1 MNKTD
6 EELMM
11 GYRLGDTSCLEEI
24 FGRYKKPIFNYAFKI
39 LTNRADAEEA
49 VSESFYILTGKK
61 EAYKP
66 DPQAKF
72 STWLYTITHNA
83 CIDLIRKRKRV
94 IFIWGVKRDKDSDC
108 EEQWDLPDNKDLP
121 DKAAEQND
129 CAAAIKKALEKLPLE
144 MKEALVLREYQQL
157 SYDEIGKVLNCT
169 LEKVKILLFRARERL
184 RIELLPFI
192 KEADHV

>member
-1 MNKTD
+1 MHKTD

-24 FGRYKKPIFNYAFKI
+24 FGRYKKPIFNYAFKV

-49 VSESFYILTGKK
+49 VSESFYILTNKK
-61 EAYKP
+61 AAYTP
-66 DPQAKF
+66 DIKAKF
-72 STWLYTITHNA
+72 STWLYTIAHNV
-83 CIDLIRKRKRV
+83 CIDLIRKRRRV
-94 IFIWGVKRDKDSDC
+94 VFMWGKRDKDSDY

-129 CAAAIKKALEKLPLE
+129 CAAAVKKALEKLPLE

-184 RIELLPFI
+184 RIELLPFLE
-192 KEADHV
+192 EADHV